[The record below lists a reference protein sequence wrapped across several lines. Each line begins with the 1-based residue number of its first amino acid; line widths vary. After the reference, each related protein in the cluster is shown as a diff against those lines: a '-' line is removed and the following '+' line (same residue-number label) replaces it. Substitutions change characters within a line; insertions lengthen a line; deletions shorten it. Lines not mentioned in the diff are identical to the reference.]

1 MQLWVSARPPKGEFK
16 NPKSAEGCE
25 IEGWIQI
32 QLYKNHVGSKK
43 SAQTLNPKPGTQN
56 PKP

>member
-1 MQLWVSARPPKGEFK
+1 MGNLDAALGFRKAFKTIRKGEFK

-32 QLYKNHVGSKK
+32 QLYKNHVGS
-43 SAQTLNPKPGTQN
+43 
-56 PKP
+56 